1 MRNKIKTFLM
11 VLMIVSFVITIR
23 PLNASQAQPRKIV
36 SVKDDK
42 ISALHFFDINTD
54 TFVKDKVDFNKG
66 WIGVYM
72 EDVKEKGILVKMV
85 VKGSPADTSGLMSG
99 DIITEINGKSVR
111 KDDNSNLV
119 RFKKIVE
126 DTGKDNIANLKII
139 RNGKTIEFNAKL
151 IGKLLD
157 RAYGYGTTIKKQL
170 TPLFIDKF
178 KERALNYDE
187 SFLKLAFSD
196 KEFKNKCSETLQR
209 IGEEIFVR
217 EGYQDSRAT
226 DNVFRLPLIDH
237 LMTHPFDVPYSVKI
251 LHDSLVDTT
260 PSEAFAAAANLLSL
274 NTENEMNKSDPKK
287 DTNVQTI
294 IENIIKSIYNCMELR
309 KEALGNLTVDE
320 FRFLYD
326 KAPDVFVESDE
337 NGADAIGTDETG
349 ADTIARFLE
358 ITGKIDMPK
367 LMKSLR
373 LVVDSIPFK
382 YLQEIKPEALTL
394 QPFDLPNAKNSKPNN
409 RSKLKDTMSGFA
421 GDVLFVQETDIGRI
435 VVGGPG
441 TTYYYDDAALIID
454 IGGDDFYFNNAGA
467 SGTETPVSICLDF
480 AGNDVYNA
488 RSSFSQGSGRFGI
501 GILIDLN
508 GDDRYIGGDY
518 CQGVGIFGI
527 GLLYDTNGDDL
538 YDAQSMCQGGGAFGI
553 GLLYDRSGNDQYFS
567 RRLSQGIGLTKGLGG
582 IIDLAGNDQYS
593 AGGKYP
599 DFRDPD
605 RSFVSFS
612 QGFGLGMRP
621 DETIVGASGGIG
633 LLFDEDGNDSY
644 YGDYFCQ
651 GSSYYFSLGVLYDK
665 SGHDQYFAGRYSQ
678 GAGIHSSIGI
688 LRDDKGNDVYSAYFG
703 VSQAC
708 GYDTGVGYL
717 VDLEGDDY
725 YKSNVMSQGTGGE
738 KGLGV
743 LVDFKGNDYYYANGG
758 SQGYSYTSTN
768 ETFFGIGILGD
779 AGGNSDVFG
788 FKAKNDTLNYG
799 DNAGVLLNNGD

>member
-1 MRNKIKTFLM
+1 MIKIKTFLM
-11 VLMIVSFVITIR
+11 VLMIVSFLVKIE
-23 PLNASQAQPRKIV
+23 PLNAAPTLPRKIV
-36 SVKDDK
+36 SVKDDD

-54 TFVKDKVDFNKG
+54 TFTKDKVDFNKG
-66 WIGVYM
+66 WIGIYM
-72 EDVKEKGILVKMV
+72 EDVKEKGVLVKMV
-85 VKGSPADTSGLMSG
+85 VKGSPAETSGLKSG
-99 DIITEINGKSVR
+99 DIITEINGSVI
-111 KDDNSNLV
+111 KWDDNSNLV

-126 DTGKDNIANLKII
+126 DAGKDNIVNLKVI
-139 RNGKTIEFNAKL
+139 RNGKTIEPNSKLFRAKL
-151 IGKLLD
+151 FGKLLGS
-157 RAYGYGTTIKKQL
+157 AYGYGKTIKKQL
-170 TPLFIDKF
+170 APLFVDKF
-178 KERALNYDE
+178 NERALSYDK
-187 SFLKLAFSD
+187 SFFKLAFGD
-196 KEFKNKCSETLQR
+196 DEFRKKCMDTLQR

-217 EGYQDSRAT
+217 EGYQNSRAT
-226 DNVFRLPLIDH
+226 DNVFRLPLIDY

-251 LHDSLVDTT
+251 LHDSFVDTT
-260 PSEAFAAAANLLSL
+260 PSETLTAAVNLLGL
-274 NTENEMNKSDPKK
+274 NTENKMSKYDLEEYTD
-287 DTNVQTI
+287 VQTI
-294 IENIIKSIYNCMELR
+294 IENIIKSIYNCTALR
-309 KEALGNLTVDE
+309 KDALDGLTVDE
-320 FRFLYD
+320 FRFLYNN
-326 KAPDVFVESDE
+326 APNVLVESDE
-337 NGADAIGTDETG
+337 IGLG
-349 ADTIARFLE
+349 PDTIARFLE
-358 ITGKIDMPK
+358 ITAKIDMPK
-367 LMKSLR
+367 LMESLR

-382 YLQEIKPEALTL
+382 HLQEIKPESLEL
-394 QPFDLPNAKNSKPNN
+394 QPFELPTNAENG
-409 RSKLKDTMSGFA
+409 KLDDSGVVNGTMSGFA
-421 GDVLFVQETDIGRI
+421 GDILFIQETDIGRI
-435 VVGGPG
+435 VVGGAG

-480 AGNDVYNA
+480 AGNDVYST
-488 RSSFSQGSGRFGI
+488 RSAFSQGSAMFGI
-501 GILIDLN
+501 GILMDLN

-553 GLLYDRSGNDQYFS
+553 GLLYDRGGNDQYFS
-567 RRLSQGIGLTKGLGG
+567 RRFSQGVGLTKGLGG
-582 IIDLAGNDQYS
+582 IIDLAGNDQYF

-605 RSFVSFS
+605 RSFQSFS

-621 DETIVGASGGIG
+621 DDTIVGASGGIG
-633 LLFDEDGNDSY
+633 LLFDEEGNDAY

-665 SGHDQYFAGRYSQ
+665 SGHDQYYSGRYSQ

-688 LRDDKGNDVYSAYFG
+688 LRDDKGNDVYNAYFG

-708 GYDTGVGYL
+708 GYDTGIGYI

-758 SQGYSYTSTN
+758 SQGFSYTSKN

-779 AGGNSDVFG
+779 VGGNSDVFG
-788 FKAKNDTLNYG
+788 FKAENDTLNYG
-799 DNAGVLLNNGD
+799 VNAGVLLNNGD